1 MFLNKVSQFFI
12 NPLYT
17 EINMRITNN
26 VMIASVVTMITPF
39 YGDVFSAIA
48 QVSAKSLMPV
58 LLVTLGIAS

>member
-39 YGDVFSAIA
+39 YGDVFSVIA